1 MVGTTGTGSINKD
14 SHNPISIVTN
24 YRLPTTFSE
33 VIPGN
38 RKLQQGKQATMSAE
52 DEDIKP
58 NNEGSE
64 PITIRVRDQVR
75 SFIGCFFLLER
86 MPFAFN
92 AHVLLLQQIC

>member
-1 MVGTTGTGSINKD
+1 M
-14 SHNPISIVTN
+14 TN

-38 RKLQQGKQATMSAE
+38 RELQQATMSAE

-86 MPFAFN
+86 MPFVFIT
-92 AHVLLLQQIC
+92 HVLLLQQIC